1 MDDQPSNNWMDLSL
15 LIGNEQLGA
24 MIFGGIGRPYHLYF
38 HDEITSFIVFVA
50 NVYNTILP
58 QGILRH
64 HLRRKILNTSDTLFR
79 LQRSLTIMNGIF
91 SVTLLFLL
99 FTFNISA
106 QQKVPENNIIP
117 MNHSVRPQETLTLW
131 MTSHQ
136 TTGWIFHFLSVTNN

>member
-1 MDDQPSNNWMDLSL
+1 MALDKLSYREKQIMELRFGLSTKGKEKTQKEHVFNSNIMKIIITRNIMK
-15 LIGNEQLGA
+15 
-24 MIFGGIGRPYHLYF
+24 YH
-38 HDEITSFIVFVA
+38 
-50 NVYNTILP
+50 
-58 QGILRH
+58 
-64 HLRRKILNTSDTLFR
+64 
-79 LQRSLTIMNGIF
+79 F
-91 SVTLLFLL
+91 STLLFLL

>member
-91 SVTLLFLL
+91 SVTQCHAYSLNSP
-99 FTFNISA
+99 TFIALPPPTGLCHAHAVA
-106 QQKVPENNIIP
+106 QPA
-117 MNHSVRPQETLTLW
+117 
-131 MTSHQ
+131 
-136 TTGWIFHFLSVTNN
+136 

>member
-15 LIGNEQLGA
+15 PIGNEQLGA

-38 HDEITSFIVFVA
+38 HDEITSFIVFAA

-91 SVTLLFLL
+91 SVTQD
-99 FTFNISA
+99 NA
-106 QQKVPENNIIP
+106 MHIP
-117 MNHSVRPQETLTLW
+117 
-131 MTSHQ
+131 
-136 TTGWIFHFLSVTNN
+136 